1 MVEVEEGM
9 GMREWKEDRRK
20 EERMMMKIGLIID
33 DKRMKYRV
41 QKGRIGED
49 KEIEIASYGKI
60 FQDTILKMKKKK
72 NNSTGNFE
80 IKSQKI

>member
-72 NNSTGNFE
+72 E
-80 IKSQKI
+80 